1 MRQGNMILVAH
12 LGLSYACNMR
22 CKHCFVRHKKEDYVI
37 QHYKEI
43 IDKLNDISSL
53 AVCFFSS
60 NSFIILLIFSIQ
72 EFIFGYFRV
81 YSNVAINKNVD
92 NAYRATILSVKSLLN
107 SVFKIIIFMILGKI
121 MDRYYLNTTYVVIAL
136 VFLIGGILIGF
147 IAKVNA
153 FIFLF
158 SNRSRE

>member
-1 MRQGNMILVAH
+1 MQAL
-12 LGLSYACNMR
+12 
-22 CKHCFVRHKKEDYVI
+22 
-37 QHYKEI
+37 
-43 IDKLNDISSL
+43 SSL